1 MNVYVVV
8 AVTTLVMT
16 GYKGSKVLLSLM
28 ALSLGADPFTI
39 GVLMSL
45 YSVFPLLL
53 AVPAGKVADR
63 VGFHLPLLCGTA
75 GFSLGLAIP
84 GLLPRLEALYVS
96 AAVIGTSFVFFS
108 VTVQSLVGALGSAAS
123 RTRDFATFS
132 LGPALG
138 AFFGPL
144 AVGFAID
151 HFGHARGYLLLSIVP
166 LFGALAIAAL
176 RRSMP
181 SPKKSKS
188 SSQAGSFDLWRD
200 AQLRPTFIVSGVII
214 TAIELFTFYLPIYGH
229 SVGLSASA
237 IGIVMSAYAIA
248 AFVVRIFLPGLSAR
262 VTEQRVLTWALF
274 LAAFTFALYPF
285 FEHAVVLGSISFLL
299 GVGLGSCQPLA
310 IILTYNRSPS
320 GRIGEVLGM
329 RVSVNKLSEFIC
341 PLVFGSLAA
350 AFGMVPVFATNAL
363 LLASGGWIN
372 RGIGRR

>member
-53 AVPAGKVADR
+53 AVPAGKAIDR
-63 VGFHLPLLCGTA
+63 LGFFVPLLCGTA
-75 GFSLGLAIP
+75 GFGLGLAIP
-84 GLLPRLEALYVS
+84 GLVPRMEALYVS
-96 AAVIGTSFVFFS
+96 AAVLGLSFVFFS
-108 VTVQSLVGALGSAAS
+108 VTAQSLVGALGTPQS
-123 RTRDFATFS
+123 RTRDFANFS

-151 HFGHARGYLLLSIVP
+151 HFGYASGYLMLSVVP
-166 LFGALAIAAL
+166 LAGALTVAAL
-176 RRSMP
+176 RHRMP
-181 SPKKSKS
+181 RPKK
-188 SSQAGSFDLWRD
+188 AGGSGGGSLDLWRD
-200 AQLRPTFIVSGVII
+200 PQLRSTFLVSGVII
-214 TAIELFTFYLPIYGH
+214 TALELFTFYLPIYCH

-237 IGIVMSAYAIA
+237 IGMVMSAYAVS
-248 AFVVRIFLPGLSAR
+248 AFCVRIFLPGMSAR
-262 VTEQRVLTWALF
+262 LTEERVLTWALL
-274 LAAFTFALYPF
+274 LAGVTFALYPF
-285 FEHAVVLGSISFLL
+285 FEHAVVLAGVSFLL

-310 IILTYNRSPS
+310 IILTYNRSPA
-320 GRIGEVLGM
+320 GRVGEVLGM

-341 PLVFGSLAA
+341 PLFFGSLAA
-350 AFGMVPVFATNAL
+350 AFGMFPVFATNAL
-363 LLASGGWIN
+363 LLLGGGWLN
-372 RGIGRR
+372 RRIRRQQ